1 MKGRTIRS
9 PGSAVPFIP
18 PHPTLVSCRE
28 AVNHCR
34 GCELYRDA
42 TQAVF
47 GEGPLNARL
56 MLVGEQP
63 GNDEDLAGRP
73 FVGPAGR
80 LLDRALA
87 EVGLDRGAAYVTNVV
102 KHFKWTRKGKRR
114 IHEKPN
120 AQEVEACRPW
130 FQTELDLVKPE
141 VVVALG
147 ATAAQA
153 LLGPG
158 FRVSK
163 ERGRFVTSPL
173 AARVLPTV
181 HPSSLLR
188 IPDEEGRREAMAQLV
203 ADLRVAAGALGAGGR
218 SGSRTGQAGARP
230 R

>member
-1 MKGRTIRS
+1 MKGRTRN
-9 PGSAVPFIP
+9 PGSAASFIP
-18 PHPTLVSCRE
+18 SHPTLESCRE
-28 AVNHCR
+28 AVNRCR

-42 TQAVF
+42 TQGVF

-163 ERGRFVTSPL
+163 ERGRF
-173 AARVLPTV
+173 
-181 HPSSLLR
+181 
-188 IPDEEGRREAMAQLV
+188 DEEGRREAMAQLV
-203 ADLRVAAGALGAGGR
+203 ADLRVAARALGAGGR
-218 SGSRTGQAGARP
+218 AGSRADQGGARP

>member
-1 MKGRTIRS
+1 MKGRTRIE
-9 PGSAVPFIP
+9 GSAAPFIP
-18 PHPTLVSCRE
+18 PHPTLESCRA
-28 AVNHCR
+28 AVQGCR
-34 GCELYRDA
+34 GCELYRNA
-42 TQAVF
+42 TQGVF
-47 GEGPLNARL
+47 GEGPQHARL

-63 GNDEDLAGRP
+63 GHEEDLAGRP

-87 EVGLDRGAAYVTNVV
+87 EAGLDRGAAYVTNVV

-114 IHEKPN
+114 IHEKPT
-120 AQEVEACRPW
+120 AREVEACRPW
-130 FQTELDLVKPE
+130 FQTELDLVRPE

-158 FRVSK
+158 FRVST
-163 ERGRFVTSPL
+163 ERGRLVPSPL

-188 IPDEEGRREAMAQLV
+188 IPDEEGRRDAMRRLV
-203 ADLRVAAGALGAGGR
+203 ADLRVAARALQ
-218 SGSRTGQAGARP
+218 TTGAR
-230 R
+230 